1 MMKKVL
7 SWVIAATLVCG
18 TAVFTACSDD
28 DNTSSAE
35 QAAKNRETFVAHS
48 RAMLKDLAQNLK
60 FKSWPKMN
68 SFLLYFNEA
77 VLLNKDYNTQMAKIF
92 EQKITE
98 STKPVEAGS
107 DLAALG
113 YTEQATIDLS
123 NFNYLV
129 TVSDATTFKI
139 EESQDFRF
147 KIYNPKTKVN
157 IDILFEGTGTTIPVL
172 SKSLSTE
179 TLAVIVLVP
188 QQFKFVLSND
198 SDGNMRPWLTGTY
211 NNTLE
216 LSTGSS
222 YVDITK
228 DKWTLTGNTVTG
240 HGGQVTDFTII
251 QDPVTHKAYNKFS
264 FVLNGRKMIDISS
277 ESSNTTGQKTIEKLT
292 PTSSALDLLVALLDG
307 NNIDAATITLLDD
320 LTTTMSISDMKKLLQ
335 LEEEYR
341 TAGRSSADQPTIDKY
356 TQQLNELVTAKMTCK
371 GVNQTIPMRLV
382 TTQVGIDYWTLYGFK
397 FEGSDEYVSLKDLL
411 DQESVEYFINIVDHS
426 TGPMEQ
432 GILVVRQLFLY
443 LQSFANGFKQ

>member
-1 MMKKVL
+1 MKKIL
-7 SWVIAATLVCG
+7 SWVFAATLICG
-18 TAVFTACSDD
+18 TGAFTACSDD

-35 QAAKNRETFVAHS
+35 QAAKNREAFVAHS
-48 RAMLKDLAQNLK
+48 RATLKDLAQNLK

-77 VLLNKDYNTQMAKIF
+77 ILLNKSYNGEMVDILK
-92 EQKITE
+92 QKVAE

-129 TVSDATTFKI
+129 TVSDAKTFNI

-157 IDILFEGTGTTIPVL
+157 IDILFEGTGTATPVL
-172 SKSLSTE
+172 SKSLSTP

-198 SDGNMRPWLTGTY
+198 SDGKMRPWLTGTY
-211 NNTLE
+211 NNNLE
-216 LSTGSS
+216 LAAGRSFI
-222 YVDITK
+222 DITQ
-228 DKWTLTGNTVTG
+228 DKWTMTGNTVTG

-251 QDPVTHKAYNKFS
+251 QDPVTHKAYNEFS

-277 ESSNTTGQKTIEKLT
+277 ESSNTTGQKIIEKLT
-292 PTSSALDLLVALLDG
+292 PTSSALDLLVAMLDG
-307 NNIDAATITLLDD
+307 NNIDAATITFLDD
-320 LTTTMSISDMKKLLQ
+320 ITTTMSISDMSKLLQ
-335 LEEEYR
+335 IEEEYR
-341 TAGRSSADQPTIDKY
+341 AAGRSSADQQTIEKY
-356 TQQLNELVTAKMTCK
+356 TQQFNELVSAKMTCK
-371 GVNQTIPMRLV
+371 GVNQVIPMRLV
-382 TTQVGIDYWTLYGFK
+382 TTQVGVDWWALYGFK

-411 DQESVEYFINIVDHS
+411 DQESLEYFINIVDHS

-432 GILVVRQLFLY
+432 GILVVRQLFQFM
-443 LQSFANGFKQ
+443 QSLVTGYQD